1 MCSCK
6 ALTRHKNPRARRNSL
21 GAVDAEG
28 EVAPGVVI
36 ASIITMSSDQSLG
49 LKQGGEAFAVI
60 KASNVMIGV
69 GH

>member
-1 MCSCK
+1 
-6 ALTRHKNPRARRNSL
+6 
-21 GAVDAEG
+21 
-28 EVAPGVVI
+28 VAPGVVI